1 MRHVRLGRT
10 DLQVSPIAFGTWAFG
25 GEWGAVDVDAATA
38 TIDRALE
45 LGITFF
51 DTAQAY
57 GFGESERILADA
69 LWARVPREDVVVATK
84 GGLRRDGERLV
95 RDTSAG
101 WLCQGVEESLR
112 NLRTEYIDLY
122 QLHWPD
128 PRTPAAETGAALTEL
143 LLDGKI
149 RHVGVS
155 NYSPAQMDDLRRFV
169 DVEALQPPYHLFRRQ
184 IEAEILPYCSEHDIG
199 VLVYGPMAHGLLS
212 GTMSPQ
218 TTFVTD
224 DWRSHSPDFTGETF
238 AANLGVVDEL
248 KAFATDRGIS
258 LPTLAV
264 AWALAQPA
272 VDAAIVG
279 ATRPEYLDDTTA
291 AADVK
296 LEDEDLWQ
304 IDRIMASAV
313 PVRGPSPE
321 GM

>member
-1 MRHVRLGRT
+1 
-10 DLQVSPIAFGTWAFG
+10 
-25 GEWGAVDVDAATA
+25 
-38 TIDRALE
+38 
-45 LGITFF
+45 
-51 DTAQAY
+51 
-57 GFGESERILADA
+57 
-69 LWARVPREDVVVATK
+69 
-84 GGLRRDGERLV
+84 
-95 RDTSAG
+95 
-101 WLCQGVEESLR
+101 
-112 NLRTEYIDLY
+112 
-122 QLHWPD
+122 
-128 PRTPAAETGAALTEL
+128 
-143 LLDGKI
+143 
-149 RHVGVS
+149 
-155 NYSPAQMDDLRRFV
+155 
-169 DVEALQPPYHLFRRQ
+169 
-184 IEAEILPYCSEHDIG
+184 
-199 VLVYGPMAHGLLS
+199 MAHGLLS

-218 TTFVTD
+218 TTFATD